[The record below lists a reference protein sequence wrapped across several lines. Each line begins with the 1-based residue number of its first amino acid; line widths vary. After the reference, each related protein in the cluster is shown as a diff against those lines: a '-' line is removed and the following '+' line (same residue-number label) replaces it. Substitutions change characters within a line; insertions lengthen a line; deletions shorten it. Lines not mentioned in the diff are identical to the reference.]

1 MLFKSSLAVVAALFA
16 VMPANAVKLPEDTG
30 FQLNADIAVPLS
42 VNLGQAEF
50 KSRPCPH
57 QKKQAETEDAT
68 EPEVVDEA
76 EQPEVEVEQP
86 EVEPTPVEDE
96 TTLLDE
102 VEDVVDEFA
111 E

>member
-16 VMPANAVKLPEDTG
+16 VMPSNAVKLPEDTG

-76 EQPEVEVEQP
+76 EQPEVE
-86 EVEPTPVEDE
+86 PTPVEDE